1 MLLHCELG
9 VQQYLNIFK
18 ELEEE
23 VLKPGNSIF
32 KLEDTLLSL
41 ASKNSIDGI
50 YFYIAFEL
58 SDSTTTSR
66 QFEAGC
72 FELFSEHCKCK
83 IGITVGYKCEAPVN
97 VYTRED
103 ISMEKERNTELYKE
117 RTKSGIFLC
126 MMKTCKVNMTVTKTV
141 TSDQRQ

>member
-1 MLLHCELG
+1 MLLHCEHG
-9 VQQYLNIFK
+9 AQQCIDMFK

-41 ASKNSIDGI
+41 ASKDSIDSI

-58 SDSTTTSR
+58 SNGTTTSR

-72 FELFSEHCKCK
+72 FEKFSEICQSE
-83 IGITVGYKCEAPVN
+83 IEETVGYKCVAPVY

-103 ISMEKERNTELYKE
+103 ISMEKERNTELYKK

-126 MMKTCKVNMTVTKTV
+126 MTKTKQ
-141 TSDQRQ
+141 T